1 MVKEDKLAWKTI
13 GQLSSIDR
21 ISKAA
26 SLDRLSHAYLICGM
40 DGIGKVTFARDI
52 AKVANCL
59 DMSTSS
65 GPCGSCNQCIRI
77 DSYNH
82 TDVFIYDAKK
92 DLDGVGRTST
102 MVTIDQLREDFL
114 RQVHRKP
121 YEGRT
126 RIFIISSIESM
137 RSEQSNILLKTL
149 EEPPDDVVII
159 LLARDASNL
168 LSTIVSR
175 CQVLNLEPVGELEIL
190 EYLAECELGS
200 DVPIQEIARLS
211 RGRPEWAYQAA
222 INPEI
227 LRILE
232 DKLNQF
238 AGCLTD
244 SLEQRFKLSRD
255 LSAQFFRD
263 RDGVYEFLDTAMTLT
278 RDVLLSSSERTGEIV
293 NISQKERI
301 HEFSRMLSTADILNI
316 LKLIRITFG
325 NLKKNVTPSL
335 VLDNFMLKLPVA
347 TAIN

>member
-1 MVKEDKLAWKTI
+1 LAWKTI

-114 RQVHRKP
+114 RHVHRKP

-126 RIFIISSIESM
+126 RIFIIPSIENM
-137 RSEQSNILLKTL
+137 RAEQSNILLKTL

-175 CQVLNLEPVGELEIL
+175 CQVLNLEPVGEFEIL
-190 EYLAECELGS
+190 EYLGECELGS

-227 LRILE
+227 LHILE

-238 AGCLTD
+238 IGCLTD

-255 LSAQFFRD
+255 LSTQFFLD
-263 RDGVYEFLDTAMTLT
+263 RDGVYEFLDTAMTWT

-301 HEFSRMLSTADILNI
+301 HEFSKMLSTTDILNI
-316 LKLIRITFG
+316 LKLIRITVG
-325 NLKKNVTPSL
+325 HLKKNVTPNL
-335 VLDNFMLKLPVA
+335 VLDNLMLKLPVA

>member
-1 MVKEDKLAWKTI
+1 MAWKTI

-149 EEPPDDVVII
+149 EEPPDAVVII
-159 LLARDASNL
+159 LL
-168 LSTIVSR
+168 ST
-175 CQVLNLEPVGELEIL
+175 
-190 EYLAECELGS
+190 
-200 DVPIQEIARLS
+200 
-211 RGRPEWAYQAA
+211 
-222 INPEI
+222 
-227 LRILE
+227 
-232 DKLNQF
+232 
-238 AGCLTD
+238 T
-244 SLEQRFKLSRD
+244 
-255 LSAQFFRD
+255 
-263 RDGVYEFLDTAMTLT
+263 T
-278 RDVLLSSSERTGEIV
+278 SSSV
-293 NISQKERI
+293 YFAPALLISS
-301 HEFSRMLSTADILNI
+301 SRL
-316 LKLIRITFG
+316 
-325 NLKKNVTPSL
+325 
-335 VLDNFMLKLPVA
+335 
-347 TAIN
+347 

>member
-1 MVKEDKLAWKTI
+1 MTWKTI

-26 SLDRLSHAYLICGM
+26 KLDRLSHAYLICGM

-59 DMSTSS
+59 DMSNPS

-82 TDVFIYDAKK
+82 TDVFIYDVKK

-159 LLARDASNL
+159 LLARDVSNL
-168 LSTIVSR
+168 LGTIVSR
-175 CQVLNLEPVGELEIL
+175 CQVLNLEPVSELEIL
-190 EYLAECELGS
+190 EYLGECELGS
-200 DVPIQEIARLS
+200 EVPIKEIARLS

-222 INPEI
+222 TNPEI
-227 LRILE
+227 LHILE
-232 DKLNQF
+232 DKLNRF
-238 AGCLTD
+238 TECLTD
-244 SLEQRFKLSRD
+244 GLEQRFKLSKD
-255 LSAQFFRD
+255 LSTQFFRD
-263 RDGVYEFLDTAMTLT
+263 RDEVYEFLDTAMTWT

-293 NISQKERI
+293 NISQEERI
-301 HEFSRMLSTADILNI
+301 REFSKRLSTTDILNI
-316 LKLIRITFG
+316 LKLIRITLG

-335 VLDNFMLKLPVA
+335 VLDNFMLKLPFP
-347 TAIN
+347 TSTD

>member
-1 MVKEDKLAWKTI
+1 MAWKTI
-13 GQLSSIDR
+13 GQPNSIDR
-21 ISKAA
+21 ISRAVA
-26 SLDRLSHAYLICGM
+26 LDRLSHAYLICGM
-40 DGIGKVTFARDI
+40 DGIGKVTFAQDI

-59 DMSTSS
+59 EMPKSS

-77 DSYNH
+77 DSHNH
-82 TDVFIYDAKK
+82 TDVFIYDVKK
-92 DLDGVGRTST
+92 DLDEVGRTTT

-175 CQVLNLEPVGELEIL
+175 CQVLNLEPVNESEIL
-190 EYLAECELGS
+190 GYLSECGLGPE
-200 DVPIQEIARLS
+200 VPIQEIAKHS
-211 RGRPEWAYQAA
+211 RGRPDWAYRAA

-227 LRILE
+227 LHILE

-238 AGCLTD
+238 VGCLIG
-244 SLEQRFKLSRD
+244 SLEQRFKLSKD
-255 LSAQFFRD
+255 LSTQFFRD
-263 RDGVYEFLDTAMTLT
+263 RDGVYEFLDIAMTWT
-278 RDVLLSSSERTGEIV
+278 RDVLLSSSERAGDIV
-293 NISQKERI
+293 NISHKERI
-301 HEFSRMLSTADILNI
+301 REFSKMLSTTDILNI
-316 LKLIRITFG
+316 LKLIRMTLG
-325 NLKKNVTPSL
+325 NLRKNVTPSL

-347 TAIN
+347 TSLT